1 MNHQKEAASHLDS
14 EPYYSDAGEPNVLI
28 SAKDGT
34 TADQHDM
41 IRMGKRQQTQRNFR
55 HITILGFCTVI
66 LSIWENILST
76 AVFAL
81 GNGGTAGLIWGY
93 LICMI
98 GFGFVTASLAEMA
111 SMAPT
116 SGGQYHWVSEFAP
129 PSCQKFISY
138 MVGWL
143 GVLGWQTAAAFVSYL
158 TGKQIQGLIIL
169 WNDSYV
175 PHQWHGTLIIWA
187 VLSVCLVFNI
197 FCSKKLPLIEGVI
210 VILHLAGFFAVIIPL
225 WVMGDRSPSGDVFT
239 LFQDNMMWGSIPL
252 STMVGLTGAA
262 GCFVG
267 VEAGAHMSE
276 EVRNAAHV
284 IPRAMMWT
292 WLGNGIM
299 GWIMAITFS
308 FCVGDTMS
316 VLMTPLGSQQIQV
329 FLNTT
334 GSAAG
339 ATGLTCITLVIGVFA
354 CVAVMATNSRQLF
367 AFARDNGVPFS
378 RTFSQVSPTLGVPL
392 NAVYVTIL
400 FVLMLSMINL
410 GSTVAFTQVLSLGVS
425 AMLTTYM
432 ISISCVA
439 LKRIRR
445 EPLLPSKFNLG
456 KFGLP
461 INIIAVLF
469 LLFLWIF
476 AFFPTAPSPSPA
488 DMNWAIL
495 GYGAVIIFALIY
507 YVFRGRHAY
516 VGPVEYVRKGH

>member
-1 MNHQKEAASHLDS
+1 MDNQKEASYDVN
-14 EPYYSDAGEPNVLI
+14 SDAYPVMGEQ
-28 SAKDGT
+28 SAVASEKEGT
-34 TADQHDM
+34 TADKHDM
-41 IRMGKRQQTQRNFR
+41 IRMGKLQETERNFR

-81 GNGGTAGLIWGY
+81 ANGGTAGLIWGY

-98 GFGFVTASLAEMA
+98 CFGFVTASLAEMA

-138 MVGWL
+138 IVGWL
-143 GVLGWQTAAAFVSYL
+143 GVLGWQTAAGFVTYL
-158 TGKQIQGLIIL
+158 TGKQILALIIM
-169 WNDSYV
+169 WNPSYI
-175 PHQWHGTLIIWA
+175 PQAWHGMLIVWA
-187 VLSVCLVFNI
+187 ILAICLFFNI
-197 FCSKKLPLIEGVI
+197 FCAKKLPLIEGII

-239 LFQDNMMWGSIPL
+239 NFEDSMMWGSVPL
-252 STMVGLTGAA
+252 ATMVGLTGAA

-276 EVRNAAHV
+276 EVRNASHV

-316 VLMTPLGSQQIQV
+316 VLLTPLGSQQVQV

-334 GSAAG
+334 GSKAG
-339 ATGLTCITLVIGVFA
+339 ATGLTCITLIIGVFA

-367 AFARDNGVPFS
+367 AFARDHGVPFS
-378 RTFSQVSPTLGVPL
+378 KAFSRVSPRFGVPL
-392 NAVYVTIL
+392 NSSYVTII
-400 FVLMLSMINL
+400 FVLLLSLITL
-410 GSTVAFTQVLSLGVS
+410 GSAVAFQQVLALGVS

-439 LKRIRR
+439 LKRIRG

-456 KFGLP
+456 KWGLP
-461 INIIAVLF
+461 INIIAVVF
-469 LLFLWIF
+469 LLFLWVF
-476 AFFPTAPSPSPA
+476 AFFPTVPNPAPA

-495 GYGAVIIFALIY
+495 GYGSVVIFALVY
-507 YVFRGRHAY
+507 YVLYGRHAY
-516 VGPVEYVRKGH
+516 DGPVEYVRKG